1 MLSKQKSNLQDFN
14 AFAFEVNKSK
24 KIRRSLQTDPAYHQL
39 IPLNQDLLIFKASL
53 KHSGELT
60 LGIIPT
66 GETKSGAS
74 KFKIFLG
81 IQRIGTMYQIAPN
94 LFSAVLS
101 YEYGGQTKEFT
112 DPKLATDWL
121 VNRYFDWVDGDI
133 KIEAVRFG
141 YEIRHDRIYIGFVN
155 YSELYGEW
163 VATSYPD
170 RCSCF
175 SLREHHRKFAEAVE
189 FIVNEY
195 LSPRSD
201 LELRELTII

>member
-1 MLSKQKSNLQDFN
+1 MLTKNFN
-14 AFAFEVNKSK
+14 AKAFEINKSK
-24 KIRRSLQTDPAYHQL
+24 KTRRSLQTDPAYHQL

-81 IQRIGTMYQIAPN
+81 VQRIGTMYQIAPN

-101 YEYGGQTKEFT
+101 YEYGGQTKEFK

-121 VNRYFDWVDGDI
+121 ANRYFDWVDGDI
-133 KIEAVRFG
+133 KIEAVKFG

-170 RCSCF
+170 RF
-175 SLREHHRKFAEAVE
+175 SIFTITEHHEEFSDAVQ
-189 FIVNEY
+189 FIINEY
-195 LSPRSD
+195 LYRNSD
-201 LELRELTII
+201 LEPRELTII

>member
-14 AFAFEVNKSK
+14 AFAFEVNKNK
-24 KIRRSLQTDPAYHQL
+24 KTRRSLQTDPAYHQL

-53 KHSGELT
+53 KRSGELT

-81 IQRIGTMYQIAPN
+81 VQRIGTMYQITPN
-94 LFSAVLS
+94 LFSTMLS
-101 YEYGGQTKEFT
+101 YEFGGQTKEFT

-133 KIEAVRFG
+133 KIEAVKFG

-170 RCSCF
+170 RF
-175 SLREHHRKFAEAVE
+175 SIFTITEHHEEFSDAVQ
-189 FIVNEY
+189 FIINEY
-195 LSPRSD
+195 LYRNSD
-201 LELRELTII
+201 LEPRELTII